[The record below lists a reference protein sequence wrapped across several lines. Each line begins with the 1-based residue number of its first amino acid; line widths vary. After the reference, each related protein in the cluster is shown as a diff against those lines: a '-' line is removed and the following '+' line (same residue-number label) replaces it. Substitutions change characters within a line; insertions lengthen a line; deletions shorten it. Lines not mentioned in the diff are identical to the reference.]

1 MKTQKLIVAYEKIAL
16 RVQNEK
22 WIYKCCR
29 NYPLVEEIYN
39 SLLEMVVNI
48 REFAFF
54 LLDDEDIES
63 KPGCFSWMPSM
74 RGIDF
79 LVTDLDVML
88 DLFYTGLSSYAIKG
102 HEKLDLMFTLS
113 LTVYKLLQSFKRKYT

>member
-1 MKTQKLIVAYEKIAL
+1 MKKIAL

-48 REFAFF
+48 REFVFF

-79 LVTDLDVML
+79 LVTNLDVML

-113 LTVYKLLQSFKRKYT
+113 LMVYELLQSFKRKYT

>member
-63 KPGCFSWMPSM
+63 KPGCFSWIPSM
-74 RGIDF
+74 CGIDF

-88 DLFYTGLSSYAIKG
+88 DFFYTDLSSYAIKG
-102 HEKLDLMFTLS
+102 HEKFDLMFTLS
-113 LTVYKLLQSFKRKYT
+113 LTVYELLQSFKRKYT

>member
-16 RVQNEK
+16 RVQNKK
-22 WIYKCCR
+22 WIYKCCW

-63 KPGCFSWMPSM
+63 KPGCFSWKPSM

-113 LTVYKLLQSFKRKYT
+113 LMVYELLQSFKMKYT

>member
-74 RGIDF
+74 HGIDF

-102 HEKLDLMFTLS
+102 HVKLDLMFSLS
-113 LTVYKLLQSFKRKYT
+113 LMVYELLQSFKRKYT

>member
-22 WIYKCCR
+22 WIYKCCQ

-63 KPGCFSWMPSM
+63 KPGCFSWKPSM
-74 RGIDF
+74 HGIDF
-79 LVTDLDVML
+79 LVTNLDVML

-113 LTVYKLLQSFKRKYT
+113 LTVYELLQSFKTKYT

>member
-48 REFAFF
+48 REFTFF

-63 KPGCFSWMPSM
+63 KPRCFSWMPSM

-102 HEKLDLMFTLS
+102 HKKLDLMFTLS
-113 LTVYKLLQSFKRKYT
+113 LMVYELLQSFKRKYT